1 MRRSDRQLRAP
12 NWSANWIFIFSHKG
26 DKSEWEKGFAEW
38 PCLTASSF
46 FSSSSSIPHA
56 TSQSLSPN
64 LLCSTWKD
72 SGYHSFGFSA
82 PLIPSG
88 SIRSSRSRVRPP
100 LDDIFYRCLG
110 GPRNPPATGVDK
122 WTWGGHVN
130 IARGKQSEEAGG
142 GGATAV
148 ITPRA
153 VLWILMLL
161 TFV

>member
-1 MRRSDRQLRAP
+1 MKRQRISLLWFFCPPDSKRID
-12 NWSANWIFIFSHKG
+12 SLLSFSRQ
-26 DKSEWEKGFAEW
+26 
-38 PCLTASSF
+38 AS
-46 FSSSSSIPHA
+46 IGRH
-56 TSQSLSPN
+56 
-64 LLCSTWKD
+64 LLQM
-72 SGYHSFGFSA
+72 
-82 PLIPSG
+82 P
-88 SIRSSRSRVRPP
+88 
-100 LDDIFYRCLG
+100 G

-161 TFV
+161 TFG